1 MVDNLYS
8 AHSRALLRSLLGTVL
23 LAVTATCT
31 GATTSTAPLPPVA
44 TITLTPTTVAIGRG
58 AGLTLVATTR
68 DSAGNSIAAPVA
80 WTSSTP
86 TIATVSQNGVVSAL
100 AYGAVTIYAST
111 GAESTGVKSAATEVV
126 VIAPATTSA
135 YTVRELPSAVSVP
148 YRSEQLND
156 SGDVLLGH
164 LVLRGVV
171 VDIPGCAPVALN
183 NLTHVLCRTGPS
195 AQFTTYGIWRGG
207 VLTPLVPADSFKA
220 AAFGAVALN
229 DSGVVVGMYYNP
241 AFSNANCSS
250 STPCVVLWKNGEPTF
265 LKLNFS
271 WSGAP
276 THLNNRLDLVLQ
288 EGIFAPTHYSS
299 TELYNA
305 TTGQHRTITRFA
317 RSINSQGWVAAERE
331 YRSPLPMKSGSDA
344 MVALSDTTIKIGP
357 GMATGINDAGTVVG
371 TLEIGPFRWTKEGG
385 ASLIAKASID
395 PSWTITT
402 AVRINNRGQILAQ
415 ANHADGRQ
423 GRWVLLTPAAP

>member
-1 MVDNLYS
+1 MVDNL
-8 AHSRALLRSLLGTVL
+8 HSGPSGAVLRRSLLGTLL
-23 LAVTATCT
+23 LAATATCT
-31 GATTSTAPLPPVA
+31 ESTRPLPPVGS
-44 TITLTPTTVAIGRG
+44 ITLTPTTIAIGRG

-68 DSAGNSIAAPVA
+68 DSAGTSIAAPVT
-80 WTSSTP
+80 WTSSAP
-86 TIATVSQNGVVSAL
+86 TIATVSQKGVVSAL

-111 GAESTGVKSAATEVV
+111 GVESTGVKSAATEVV

-135 YTVRELPSAVSVP
+135 YTVREVPSAASVP
-148 YRSEQLND
+148 YRSEQLTD

-171 VDIPGCAPVALN
+171 MDIPGCTPVALN
-183 NLTHVLCRTGPS
+183 NLSHVLCSTGTPAIFS
-195 AQFTTYGIWRGG
+195 TYGIWRGG
-207 VLTPLVPADSFKA
+207 VLTPLVQADSFKA
-220 AAFGAVALN
+220 AAFSAHALN

-250 STPCVVLWKNGEPTF
+250 STTCVVLWKNGEPTF
-265 LKLNFS
+265 LKLSFS

-288 EGIFAPTHYSS
+288 ERMFAPTHYSS

-305 TTGQHRTITRFA
+305 ATGQHRTITRFA
-317 RSINSQGWVAAERE
+317 RSINNQGWVAAERE
-331 YRSPLPMKSGSDA
+331 YVNTYPRKFGSDA

-357 GMATGINDAGTVVG
+357 GAATGINDAGTVVG
-371 TLEIGPFRWTKEGG
+371 TLEIGPFRWTKEEG
-385 ASLIAKASID
+385 ASLMAKASTD

-402 AVRINNRGQILAQ
+402 ALRINNRGQILAQ

-423 GRWVLLTPAAP
+423 GRWVLLTPTAP